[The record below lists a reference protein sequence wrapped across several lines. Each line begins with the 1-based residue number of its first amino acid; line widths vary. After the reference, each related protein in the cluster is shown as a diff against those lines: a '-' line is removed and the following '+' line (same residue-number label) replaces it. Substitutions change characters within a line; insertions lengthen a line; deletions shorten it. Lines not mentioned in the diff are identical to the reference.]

1 MKEDD
6 VAKIEEKI
14 ANNSFDFNDFR
25 AQIHQ
30 MQKMG
35 SMTDLIGMIPGF
47 SRKIKGLSLDENQL
61 IYTEAMINSM
71 TLDERTRPEIINAS
85 REKKEL
91 H

>member
-1 MKEDD
+1 
-6 VAKIEEKI
+6 
-14 ANNSFDFNDFR
+14 
-25 AQIHQ
+25 
-30 MQKMG
+30 
-35 SMTDLIGMIPGF
+35 MTDLIGMIPGF

-91 H
+91 HQVVEETYLR